1 MILSI
6 NGFFSLFSGWAERKG
21 AGRYYSALPDQLC
34 ASVFSTGEGDCA
46 CNIGVPFPR
55 FIQIRENQRLQKNEK
70 DSEEVTVAKILLQ
83 RLQLSLAESGF
94 PATGMRGQG
103 GDTPLLAEKGLCHNR
118 GTLAKSGGERGIR
131 TLGDLRHGGFQD
143 RCLKPLDHLSG
154 NGLNIAPESLFFKRD
169 FAVFSKNDP
178 QSRRQARLIPPRRS
192 VRNPICR

>member
-1 MILSI
+1 M
-6 NGFFSLFSGWAERKG
+6 
-21 AGRYYSALPDQLC
+21 
-34 ASVFSTGEGDCA
+34 
-46 CNIGVPFPR
+46 
-55 FIQIRENQRLQKNEK
+55 QKNEK

-143 RCLKPLDHLSG
+143 R
-154 NGLNIAPESLFFKRD
+154 
-169 FAVFSKNDP
+169 
-178 QSRRQARLIPPRRS
+178 
-192 VRNPICR
+192 

>member
-1 MILSI
+1 MA
-6 NGFFSLFSGWAERKG
+6 FFSLFSGWAERKG

-83 RLQLSLAESGF
+83 RLHLSLAESGF

-103 GDTPLLAEKGLCHNR
+103 GDTPLLAEKGGMPQQGNTGKEWR
-118 GTLAKSGGERGIR
+118 RERDSNPRYPEGYNDFR
-131 TLGDLRHGGFQD
+131 DRRLR
-143 RCLKPLDHLSG
+143 PLSHLSAG
-154 NGLNIAPESLFFKRD
+154 D
-169 FAVFSKNDP
+169 VF
-178 QSRRQARLIPPRRS
+178 
-192 VRNPICR
+192 

>member
-1 MILSI
+1 MA
-6 NGFFSLFSGWAERKG
+6 FFSLFSGWAERKG

-103 GDTPLLAEKGLCHNR
+103 GDTPLLAEKGVCHNR

-131 TLGDLRHGGFQD
+131 THFFSSKISLTYILTQY
-143 RCLKPLDHLSG
+143 SG
-154 NGLNIAPESLFFKRD
+154 ISTNYSNLTRGS
-169 FAVFSKNDP
+169 
-178 QSRRQARLIPPRRS
+178 
-192 VRNPICR
+192 C